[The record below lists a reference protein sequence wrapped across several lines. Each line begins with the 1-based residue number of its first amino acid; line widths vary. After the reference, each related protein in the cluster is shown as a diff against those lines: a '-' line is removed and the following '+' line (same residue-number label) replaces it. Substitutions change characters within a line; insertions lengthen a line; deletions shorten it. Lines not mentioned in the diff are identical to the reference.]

1 MENKMNQK
9 SNMVRFYDSKTKTYH
24 SIPASELASDM
35 ILCKEEGNSEE
46 PAWEHISHIERNN
59 KFLHPEFDEETKE
72 TIRMIQKDVA
82 EICYQTEKEWEDGF
96 RRDEHPMNEISH
108 WVIIGETYQDAVTH
122 EHYTNGQK
130 RDLLKIIIQCSCSQ
144 DAEAIYHVV
153 DPRSFTK
160 ELAVMLINRS
170 IYRRK
175 LLIEEARKGRHGAS
189 E

>member
-1 MENKMNQK
+1 MENEMNQK
-9 SNMVRFYDSKTKTYH
+9 GNNMVRFYDGKTNH
-24 SIPASELASDM
+24 LIPTSELASDM
-35 ILCKEEGNSEE
+35 ILIERKGSNEE
-46 PAWEHISHIERNN
+46 PAWAHKSLFKGNN
-59 KFLHPEFDEETKE
+59 KFLHPEFDEETRE

-82 EICYQTEKEWEDGF
+82 EVFYHTEKEWEDGF
-96 RRDEHPMNEISH
+96 RRDEHPMKEIAA

-122 EHYTNGQK
+122 EHYTNEQK
-130 RDLLKIIIQCSCSQ
+130 RDLLKIIIKCSMSQ

-153 DPRSFTK
+153 APKSFTK